1 MTSAFN
7 VEGYYDAYNFD
18 AETLNASDSF
28 RQNRLYSAIKI
39 DGGKKRWEFS
49 FSPNFGFLGN
59 PDELLNQC
67 ELKLSFDR
75 APPYNSVLRLSETK
89 ELTHPFE
96 LKDVVAIT
104 EYVSSPSIRE
114 KFSMIDYKP
123 FTYEFDECD
132 VLGEFLFFY
141 VL

>member
-18 AETLNASDSF
+18 AETLNASESF
-28 RQNRLYSAIKI
+28 SKNRYFSAINI
-39 DGGKKRWEFS
+39 GGGKKRWEFS

-59 PDELLNQC
+59 PDELLNNS
-67 ELKLSFDR
+67 ELKLTFDR
-75 APPYNSVLRLSETK
+75 APPYNSVLRLQDTK
-89 ELTHPFE
+89 DLSQSIE

-104 EYVSSPSIRE
+104 EYVSSPVIRE

-132 VLGEFLFFY
+132 VLGES
-141 VL
+141 

>member
-7 VEGYYDAYNFD
+7 VEGYYDGYNFD
-18 AETLNASDSF
+18 AETLNASTSF
-28 RQNRLYSAIKI
+28 KQNRLYSAIKI
-39 DGGKKRWEFS
+39 DGGKHRWEFS

-75 APPYNSVLRLSETK
+75 APPYNSVLKLEDTK
-89 ELTHPFE
+89 DLAKPFE

-104 EYVSSPSIRE
+104 EYVSSPTIRE
-114 KFSMIDYKP
+114 KFSMIDYRP
-123 FTYEFDECD
+123 FIYEFEECD
-132 VLGEFLFFY
+132 VLGELQIY
-141 VL
+141 MS